1 MTAWLQ
7 NLVAEVDLIKL
18 FEALAAENLSILSI
32 IQEESKRRRKELF
45 ILKKNGRI
53 FKMKK
58 KKGRTNQSMFGEPIN
73 LNVCE
78 SILMKTI

>member
-32 IQEESKRRRKELF
+32 IQEKRDRKSKRRRKELF

-58 KKGRTNQSMFGEPIN
+58 KKKVERIRVCSENQS
-73 LNVCE
+73 
-78 SILMKTI
+78 T